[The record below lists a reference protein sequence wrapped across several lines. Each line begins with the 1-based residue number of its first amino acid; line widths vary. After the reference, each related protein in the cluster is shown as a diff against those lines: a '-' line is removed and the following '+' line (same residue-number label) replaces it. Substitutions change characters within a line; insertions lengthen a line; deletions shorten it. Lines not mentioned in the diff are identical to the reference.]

1 METTQRI
8 LLADIYGYC
17 QRNKMLAKEHEE
29 NELANDS
36 HTEEGVISET
46 ESIIHDVKEH
56 VTALQPLPENEVMSG
71 SPHLIQL
78 ETPPDITEELK
89 VLKADYPGNSRF
101 TVTAVIDEE
110 QNCVQDS
117 SSSEE
122 ELVNLG
128 EALPLVDLSDSNCL
142 PNLNSTGASSDQ
154 HDQASSVTLIDLDH
168 SDGPLL
174 NLNAPPLDPTCTSV
188 QADMRIT
195 GMLLSE

>member
-36 HTEEGVISET
+36 HIEEGVASET

-56 VTALQPLPENEVMSG
+56 VTDLQPVPENSVMSG

-78 ETPPDITEELK
+78 ENPPDITEELK
-89 VLKADYPGNSRF
+89 VLTADYPGSSRF
-101 TVTAVIDEE
+101 TVTAVVDGE

-122 ELVNLG
+122 ELVNIG
-128 EALPLVDLSDSNCL
+128 ETLPLVDLSDSNCL
-142 PNLNSTGASSDQ
+142 PDLNSTGASSDRP
-154 HDQASSVTLIDLDH
+154 DQASSVALIDLDH

-174 NLNAPPLDPTCTSV
+174 NLNSPPLNPASV
-188 QADMRIT
+188 VADIRIA
-195 GMLLSE
+195 GKLLSE

>member
-1 METTQRI
+1 
-8 LLADIYGYC
+8 
-17 QRNKMLAKEHEE
+17 MLAKEREE

-36 HTEEGVISET
+36 HAEEGVVSET

-56 VTALQPLPENEVMSG
+56 VTALQPLPGNEVISG

-78 ETPPDITEELK
+78 ENPPDITEELK
-89 VLKADYPGNSRF
+89 VLTADYPGNSRF

-128 EALPLVDLSDSNCL
+128 EALALVDLSDSNCL
-142 PNLNSTGASSDQ
+142 QDLNSAGASSNQ
-154 HDQASSVTLIDLDH
+154 HDQASSVTLIDLGR
-168 SDGPLL
+168 SGGPLV
-174 NLNAPPLDPTCTSV
+174 NLNAPPLNPTCTSI
-188 QADMRIT
+188 QADVRFT